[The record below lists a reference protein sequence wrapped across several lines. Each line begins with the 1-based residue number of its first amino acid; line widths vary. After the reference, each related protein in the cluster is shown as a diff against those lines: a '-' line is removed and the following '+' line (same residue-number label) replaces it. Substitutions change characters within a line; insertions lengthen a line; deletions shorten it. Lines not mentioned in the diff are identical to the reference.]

1 MSMKKILVIGS
12 LNMDM
17 VIKVHDMPLEGET
30 VLGQE
35 INYIPGGKGAN
46 QAYAVAKLGGRV
58 SMIGKVGKDE
68 FGESLCKSLKEAGT
82 DITYV
87 NKVSDATTGRAIIY
101 VNEKGNNSIVV
112 IAGANN
118 NCNKEYLQSLQSV
131 ILDSDIIILQMEIPY
146 DAIFWCI
153 NFAKEHNKTVI
164 FNPAPAPDD
173 LPSSIINK
181 IDFITPNET
190 ELAKITKHN
199 TDSEEEVITAAK
211 ILIDL
216 GVKNVIVTLGS
227 KGAMH
232 VTSESHRMY
241 PAIKVKAIDTTAAGD
256 SFNGA
261 LSVYLAEGHTIEEAI
276 QFAIRVASITVT
288 RKGAQKSIPS
298 RDEVNEIL

>member
-1 MSMKKILVIGS
+1 
-12 LNMDM
+12 MDM

-30 VLGQE
+30 VLGQG

-68 FGESLCKSLKEAGT
+68 FGEMLCKSLQEAGT

-87 NKVSDATTGRAIIY
+87 NKVPDATTGRAIIY

-153 NFAKEHNKTVI
+153 SFAKEHNKTI
-164 FNPAPAPDD
+164 ILNPAPAPDD

-190 ELAKITKHN
+190 ELAKITKRN

-232 VTSESHRMY
+232 VTSEFHRMY

-276 QFAIRVASITVT
+276 LFAIRVASITVT